1 MSTTLETPISSI
13 ESNRRRVGALKSLG
27 VVSVGDALTYYPF
40 RVTDPVPARSLH
52 EAKIGEKM
60 AFAAHVLETRVFPM
74 ARRGFRLIA
83 TVTDDDFAARRNTP
97 KSLASLVF
105 FSYRKSYV
113 DWVQRKLHAGALLV
127 VAGEPSV
134 YDNRLQ
140 FTHPDLLTIKPV
152 QSQSENGEWND
163 GFGDPANPPLGN
175 LKYDAQTIDEALK
188 RVCRPRPVYHATSR
202 ISSEHI
208 HESVLKYMD
217 ALRGAEYLATQNAG
231 NFLDNPTQEGDFDI
245 PQIDRE
251 IQIKALGNAIPD
263 IIPEDFREEYGLMHR
278 AEAFMAIHDPV
289 DRKNFDNAL
298 QTLRYEE
305 ALICQTAL
313 VASRDASRKT
323 KATACSSTRLKDDFI
338 ASLPFT
344 LTNGQQQ
351 VIADISA
358 DMAHD
363 YPMQRLLQGEVGSGK
378 TVVAVAAMMQAVG
391 SGGQAVLV
399 APTQVLAEQHYAS
412 ISTMV
417 SKLGKSDANSSD
429 NQKNLDDANARRSNK
444 RSAQSPKDGEF
455 GTKTIHNNAVDKGA
469 QLADLLDL
477 AASDDVETGFSG
489 KGNDIFGIKDGEIP
503 VFLLTGSMRLAERRR
518 VLAAAASG
526 MPCIVVATHAAFSKS
541 FQAPNLTLA
550 VIDEQHRFG
559 VEQRESLN
567 SRGSTAP
574 HLLVMTA
581 TPIPRTAAMTWFGDL
596 DISALTELPGGRK
609 PIRTFVVPEDN
620 ASLMGEMFALIRK
633 RIDAGERAYVVCP
646 RIDAD
651 AEDADGALAAS
662 AASGSKTAGSSV
674 PAFDNAYDLGEDDDR
689 RAQRPPL
696 HSVAEITE
704 RLQSL
709 PQFKGIRFATLTGRD
724 DDATKTQV
732 MADFAA
738 GITPILVATTVI
750 EVGVDVA
757 KASCIVIFDAD
768 RYGLSQLHQ
777 LRGRVGRGGTDSGA
791 FLISRAPADSDAAR
805 RLDVIQGTLDG
816 AEIAQADL
824 EFRGAGDVLGDAQ
837 SGGKS
842 GLKLLRVVK
851 DVKIIEHARVE
862 ATRLVAQ
869 DPDLLEHVQLAGA
882 VLDFTRGNETFL
894 TSN

>member
-140 FTHPDLLTIKPV
+140 FTHPDLLTINPV

-251 IQIKALGNAIPD
+251 IQIKVLGNAIPD

-313 VASRDASRKT
+313 VKSRDASRKS
-323 KATACSSTRLKDDFI
+323 KATACSETRLKDDFI
-338 ASLPFT
+338 ASLPFA

-444 RSAQSPKDGEF
+444 RSAQSSKDGEF
-455 GTKTIHNNAVDKGA
+455 DAKIIHNNAVDKGV

-489 KGNDIFGIKDGEIP
+489 KGNDIFGTKDGEIP

-567 SRGSTAP
+567 SKGSTAP

-596 DISALTELPGGRK
+596 DISSLTELPGGRK

-689 RAQRPPL
+689 RAQRSPL

-732 MADFAA
+732 MADFES